1 VGDFWIHK
9 RKEEIEGEGKE
20 GRVGSLLQLLM
31 FVEEKGFLV
40 NIGFWVQQH
49 NKSLFYFIFNLNT
62 SYGSMA

>member
-9 RKEEIEGEGKE
+9 RKEEIGGE

-40 NIGFWVQQH
+40 NIRFWVQQH
-49 NKSLFYFIFNLNT
+49 NKSLFYFILF
-62 SYGSMA
+62 SI